1 MPTISVVPRSGIP
14 EPDGALRQLIAGAM
28 DQLTPDRALI
38 VDLHDS
44 DDEAE
49 VRAAIYLVADDRSL
63 DVTVRKVRGEAHTLR
78 VTQTHHEAPADAET
92 LAALAQ
98 ELEKMADELPEVAI

>member
-14 EPDGALRQLIAGAM
+14 EPDGALRQLIASAI

-49 VRAAIYLVADDRSL
+49 VRAAIYLVAEDRGL
-63 DVTVRKVRGEAHTLR
+63 DVTVRKVKGQAGVLR
-78 VTQTHHEAPADAET
+78 VTQTYHAAPEDGET
-92 LAALAQ
+92 LTALAA
-98 ELEKMADELPEVAI
+98 ELDKLANEV